1 MTRRHIATFSESFCS
16 SVLGDE
22 IMFRK
27 KYASSA
33 TTCKNVV
40 GVHVVSQ
47 AINFACRSRLHKKQV
62 SVGKAV
68 LLRLFCFSQDPVQ
81 TSTSGPKRPSNPRC
95 GSTERQGPQ
104 QLLCCLLLAPP
115 IPRNRGLP
123 SLSVSASAYAMQRTD
138 ATPSRALPAPQDL
151 RTPGCSVKRISLCS
165 CRRCGGRVLCLPRS
179 AVFVKD

>member
-1 MTRRHIATFSESFCS
+1 M
-16 SVLGDE
+16 
-22 IMFRK
+22 
-27 KYASSA
+27 
-33 TTCKNVV
+33 
-40 GVHVVSQ
+40 VSQ
-47 AINFACRSRLHKKQV
+47 AINFACRSRLHKKQD

-104 QLLCCLLLAPP
+104 QLLCRLLLAPP

-123 SLSVSASAYAMQRTD
+123 SLSVSAGAYAMQRTD

-165 CRRCGGRVLCLPRS
+165 CRRCGGRVLCLRAPSCPRIRS
-179 AVFVKD
+179 LTRHV